1 MRRTLYFIL
10 VILMSVMV
18 ISCKGNDIKKESN
31 EKQGD
36 KFNSKIATQTVKN
49 YLEAISKGDINTAK
63 KLSIEKMWD
72 KSLEFISSDINIS
85 GYRLEDTNELKE
97 SLLIKVK
104 VSRVSNKDSRANLD
118 SYSIKV
124 IKEDT
129 EDYKISDINVTTE
142 KEAFYEEGEIRIR
155 NKDNVK
161 TNLLIDKSGIPQ
173 YGFSKNDKGS
183 MMKISI
189 PKTNFGVIAFSF
201 SGERIAVTTY
211 DKDSFVS
218 IIKLDD
224 SLMVQ
229 GGNSNE
235 QGGGGNGGDKEA
247 NKVKVRET
255 PVGKEIL
262 SLDILKDTMIKNLCF
277 SLDEK
282 YFMTQYEIRD
292 KGTGVRVY
300 DVDKGNLL
308 EVDLEKEFPIEE
320 FSVTFYSFD
329 KDGMIFDVGAKESKD
344 REKEGRWKLEFKDMK
359 LTKM

>member
-1 MRRTLYFIL
+1 MKKTLYFVL
-10 VILMSVMV
+10 VMLMSIMF
-18 ISCKGNDIKKESN
+18 ISCKANDKIKELN
-31 EKQGD
+31 ENQED

-49 YLEAISKGDINTAK
+49 YLEAISKGDINTVK
-63 KLSIEKMWD
+63 RLSVESMWD
-72 KSLEFISSDINIS
+72 KSLEFISSDINIC
-85 GYRLEDTNELKE
+85 GYNIEDSNELKD
-97 SLLIKVK
+97 SLLVKAK

-124 IKEDT
+124 IKEDA
-129 EDYKISDINVTTE
+129 EEYKISDINVTTE
-142 KEAFYEEGEIRIR
+142 KEAFYEDEEIRIR

-201 SGERIAVTTY
+201 SGDRIAVSTY
-211 DKDSFVS
+211 DKDSFVA
-218 IIKLDD
+218 IIKLDE

-229 GGNSNE
+229 GGSSSE
-235 QGGGGNGGDKEA
+235 ETGGANGGSKGSS
-247 NKVKVRET
+247 KVKVRET
-255 PVGKEIL
+255 PVGKEIT

-282 YFMTQYEIRD
+282 YFMTQYEVKD
-292 KGTGVRVY
+292 KGMGVRVY

-308 EVDLEKEFPIEE
+308 NIDLEKEFPIEE
-320 FSVTFYSFD
+320 FNVTFYSFD
-329 KDGMIFDVGAKESKD
+329 KDGMIFDVSAKEGKD
-344 REKEGRWKLEFKDMK
+344 REKQGRWKIELKDMK